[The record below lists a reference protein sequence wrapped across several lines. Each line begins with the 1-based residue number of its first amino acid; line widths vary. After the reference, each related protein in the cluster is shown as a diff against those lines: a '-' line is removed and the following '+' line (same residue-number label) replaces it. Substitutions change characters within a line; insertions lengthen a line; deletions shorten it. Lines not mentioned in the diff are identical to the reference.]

1 MSVSRESA
9 ITAVNLCKEYPVSR
23 GLGDWLTRPWRHRG
37 CVRALE
43 DVSFRI
49 DVGQVAGVVGLNGA
63 GKTTLLKIL
72 CNLLLP
78 TSGHVSVFGHDLK
91 GSSEAVRAC
100 VGFVPSDERSFFWRI
115 SARANLEFF
124 ASLYHVPPRTAR
136 RRIDA
141 LLDTFGLT
149 GKDGGHFRDYSSG
162 MRKRL
167 AIIRALVHE
176 PRILVLDEPTNSLDV
191 RWDRHLRDYVRD
203 WTRGER
209 GRAVV
214 WSTHRMEEI
223 TDLCDRVLHLEH
235 ARLGVI
241 DDPRLAVEVACA
253 REQDAGSPAIAFETN
268 ATERVVNA
276 TERIATTG
284 EDRLKRRYVP

>member
-1 MSVSRESA
+1 MNTSGLSVIATE
-9 ITAVNLCKEYPVSR
+9 NLCKDYPVHR
-23 GLGDWLTRPWRHRG
+23 GLGDWLAGPRRRRG
-37 CVRALE
+37 SVRALE
-43 DVSFRI
+43 DVSF
-49 DVGQVAGVVGLNGA
+49 QVASGQIIGVVGLNGA

-78 TSGHVSVFGHDLK
+78 TTGRVSVCGHALTT
-91 GSSEAVRAC
+91 AAAAARASI
-100 VGFVPSDERSFFWRI
+100 GFVPSDERSFFWRI

-141 LLDTFGLT
+141 LLDGFGLA
-149 GKDGGHFRDYSSG
+149 GRDGGHFRDYSSG

-176 PRILVLDEPTNSLDV
+176 PRVLVLDEPTNSLDV
-191 RWDRHLRDYVRD
+191 RWDRYLRDYVRS
-203 WTRGER
+203 WVRRRT

-223 TDLCDRVLHLEH
+223 ADLCDRVLRLDRG
-235 ARLGVI
+235 RLGII
-241 DDPRLAVEVACA
+241 DDPKKAFAIAHAPGADAVKTALEDAECLTGRVAA
-253 REQDAGSPAIAFETN
+253 TRAGSS
-268 ATERVVNA
+268 
-276 TERIATTG
+276 TG
-284 EDRLKRRYVP
+284 RDGR